1 MTVSHTV
8 LSKFL
13 RKVSAVSLGQ
23 TSLDDGRRPVIW
35 AVRDVELWNKVPE
48 QNAAL
53 LARHYYRPAHQGAAF
68 IAAFSSSV
76 S

>member
-1 MTVSHTV
+1 
-8 LSKFL
+8 LP
-13 RKVSAVSLGQ
+13 LGQ

-53 LARHYYRPAHQGAAF
+53 LARHYYRRPGVQPTLTDQEKQEMKAALKLNCRPK
-68 IAAFSSSV
+68 
-76 S
+76 